1 METRPNLYY
10 PGNTVIAPHPG
21 RKRKAKVVDV
31 PGGYIP
37 HEGRLFT
44 VEQRNDKVCATSRCV
59 WCGYRTDQYFITCP
73 KCENCQYCGYRD
85 LSDAYRCFICGN
97 YLPDEL
103 QTKVA
108 KIRPAPKN
116 SVTIVE

>member
-21 RKRKAKVVDV
+21 RKRLKKTLDV

-37 HEGRLFT
+37 HEGRVFT
-44 VEQRNDKVCATSRCV
+44 PEERTDKVCAVSKCV

-85 LSDAYRCFICGN
+85 MVDPYRCFLCGN
-97 YLPDEL
+97 YLPLEGQPKANNVTD
-103 QTKVA
+103 TPTIKVL
-108 KIRPAPKN
+108 R
-116 SVTIVE
+116 